1 MSERETKREQFNQ
14 KPASGKKFLAPII
27 ITIVALTAV
36 GGWFL
41 FGQIPVGG
49 PELVS
54 AGQDGK
60 IRFAAADFSD
70 GKARFYRL
78 NGQTGP
84 VDFFVVRS
92 HDGVIRSAFDT
103 CDVCYKARKG
113 YRQEGDEM
121 VCNNCDQ
128 RFRTD
133 MINVVKGGCNPAP
146 LQRQLVGETLV
157 LSTNDIEK
165 GAWYFSA
172 VN

>member
-1 MSERETKREQFNQ
+1 MSGREAKREQFNQ
-14 KPASGKKFLAPII
+14 QPASGKSLLIAVVVA
-27 ITIVALTAV
+27 IVGVVAA
-36 GGWFL
+36 GGWFI
-41 FGQIPVGG
+41 FNHTTAGA

-60 IRFAAADFSD
+60 IRFAAADFND
-70 GKARFYRL
+70 GEARFYRFD
-78 NGQTGP
+78 GQTGP

-92 HDGVIRSAFDT
+92 MDGIIRSAFDT
-103 CDVCYKARKG
+103 CDVCFKSRKG
-113 YRQEGDEM
+113 YRQEGNDM

-128 RFRTD
+128 HFRTD

-157 LSTNDIEK
+157 ISTSDIEK
-165 GAWYFSA
+165 GAWYFNS